1 MREYIH
7 FMPLELT
14 PLVAWMILTVVF
26 IGVIALLYRRVTRA
40 SKREADE
47 RKDETPPY

>member
-1 MREYIH
+1 MRECIH

-26 IGVIALLYRRVTRA
+26 IAIIALLYRKVTRA
-40 SKREADE
+40 SKQEADE
-47 RKDETPPY
+47 HKDETPPY

>member
-14 PLVAWMILTVVF
+14 PLIAWMILTVAF
-26 IGVIALLYRRVTRA
+26 IAVIALLYRRVTRA
-40 SKREADE
+40 NKREADE